1 MSLALAHL
9 RSAISQSFPPRA
21 IFTEKDVPDLQGK
34 VCIVTGSNTG
44 VGKEIAQILYAK
56 NAKVYLAARSEEKT
70 RKAIDDI
77 KAASPNTT
85 KGQMEYLHLD
95 LADLSAVRSAS
106 EEFLSKESQLHLLF
120 NNAGLGYPEKG
131 LQTAQGHELQLG
143 VNCVGPFL
151 FTQRLTPTIVSTARN
166 CPKDSVRVI
175 WASSSATEGYAV
187 NGNWMD
193 YIEHPE
199 KKSSFE
205 LYATSKMG
213 NYFYGAEY
221 AARHKADGVISVSL
235 NPGHLDSDFWR
246 STGRFLNW
254 LLRVTVLYPSVYGA
268 YTNIFSAFSPQVT
281 SERSGSFVAPWGRLW
296 QVTPDKANAVKP
308 KKAGGLGVSQTF
320 WEWSETQVKDYM

>member
-1 MSLALAHL
+1 MSFANL
-9 RSAISQSFPPRA
+9 RSTFGQIFPPRA

-70 RKAIDDI
+70 RKAIEDI

-85 KGQMEYLHLD
+85 KGQMEYLRLD
-95 LADLSAVRSAS
+95 LSDLSAVKSAS

-120 NNAGLGYPEKG
+120 NNAGLGYPERG
-131 LQTAQGHELQLG
+131 LKTTQGHELQIG

-151 FTQRLTPTIVSTARN
+151 FTQRLTPTIVSTAQN
-166 CPKDSVRVI
+166 SPKDSVRVI

-187 NGNWMD
+187 NDKWMD
-193 YIEHPE
+193 YINHPD
-199 KKSSFE
+199 KKSGFE

-235 NPGHLDSDFWR
+235 NPGNLDSDFWR
-246 STGRFLNW
+246 STGRFLHW
-254 LLRVTVLYPSVYGA
+254 FLRFTVLHPAVYGA
-268 YTNIFSAFSPQVT
+268 YTNVFSAFSPQVT

-296 QVTPDKANAVKP
+296 QMTPDKVNAVKP
-308 KKAGGLGVSQTF
+308 KTAGGLGMSKTF
-320 WEWSETQVKDYM
+320 WEWSEAQVKEYM